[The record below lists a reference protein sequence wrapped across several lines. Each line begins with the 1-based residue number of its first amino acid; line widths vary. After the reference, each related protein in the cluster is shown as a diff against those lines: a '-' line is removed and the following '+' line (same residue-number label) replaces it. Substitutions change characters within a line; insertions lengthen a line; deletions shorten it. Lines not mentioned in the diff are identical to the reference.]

1 MKTIAASE
9 AETRFAALLQEVENG
24 ETIIVTRNGQPVA
37 RVSPMGEE
45 RPGVAEAIE
54 TLHRYRREHRP
65 TLGGMSIRELIEEGR
80 R

>member
-9 AETRFAALLQEVENG
+9 AVTRFGAVLQEVEKG
-24 ETIIVTRNGQPVA
+24 ETVILTRDGQPVA

-45 RPGVAEAIE
+45 RPGVADALE
-54 TLHRYRREHRP
+54 TLRRYHREHR
-65 TLGGMSIRELIEEGR
+65 TALDGMSIRELIDEGR